1 MTNDPGPSAQKRQIS
16 IVEAV
21 TQAIRAGDMATAK
34 DLARRGLSAGV
45 EHPLLLNI
53 RALSHEDEGRLEDA
67 LADLRR
73 AHILAPQDFSILNAC
88 GLCLARLARLDEA
101 IQCLD
106 RALTIN
112 PDFGPAWYNRG
123 WTLERLGE
131 TAKASEAYLKSV
143 EINPENALGW
153 ANLAHLA
160 ARRGDGP
167 ETRRLAEAALALQ
180 PGYPTAILA
189 LAAVE
194 LATPEVAERRLRGLL
209 NQAALSA
216 YDRALA
222 HGQLGDVLDAAD
234 RPSEAFTAYSQSNV
248 GFRSIA
254 SSRFEAPG
262 QRTMADTLNWLIA
275 WAESLTPES
284 WIVDS
289 DAPRSHSPCA
299 THVFMIGFPRSGTTL
314 AESVLT
320 RHPDIISLEEKN
332 TFDAAVLDFLRDRS
346 TASRF
351 ATMGNQELQ
360 FYREDYWNRV
370 RSFGAD
376 PSGKIFIDKHP
387 FNTLKIALIYK
398 LFPAAKIIF
407 CVRDPRDVVLS
418 CFRRRFDLNSSM
430 YEFLDLPRTARLYD
444 RTMHLATVFREIQ
457 KVDEHRLVY
466 EKLVQDF
473 EVEAKSMC
481 DFIGAEWSP
490 ELIDFSSRAKGGGV
504 ASASSAQIA
513 RGLYQDG
520 IGHWKRYRDQL
531 APAMQILRPW
541 IERFGYALD

>member
-1 MTNDPGPSAQKRQIS
+1 MTTNVGPAAQERPTS

-21 TQAIRAGDMATAK
+21 TQAVRAGDMAAAK
-34 DLARRGLSAGV
+34 ELARRGLSAGI

-53 RALSHEDEGRLEDA
+53 RALSHEDDGRLEDA

-88 GLCLARLARLDEA
+88 GLCLARLSRLDEA
-101 IQCLD
+101 LQCLD
-106 RALTIN
+106 RALAIN
-112 PDFGPAWYNRG
+112 PNFGPAWYNRG
-123 WTLERLGE
+123 WTLERIGE

-143 EINPENALGW
+143 ELNPENALGW

-167 ETRRLAEAALALQ
+167 ETRRLAE
-180 PGYPTAILA
+180 G
-189 LAAVE
+189 
-194 LATPEVAERRLRGLL
+194 RLRGLL
-209 NQAALSA
+209 NQAELSA

-222 HGQLGDVLDAAD
+222 LGQLGDVLDAAD
-234 RPSEAFTAYSQSNV
+234 RPSEAFVAYSESNV

-351 ATMGNQELQ
+351 ATMGDQELQ

>member
-1 MTNDPGPSAQKRQIS
+1 MTTNVDPAAQERPTS

-21 TQAIRAGDMATAK
+21 TQAVRAADMAAAK

-53 RALSHEDEGRLEDA
+53 RALAYEDEGRLEDA

-88 GLCLARLARLDEA
+88 GLCLARLSRLDEA

-112 PDFGPAWYNRG
+112 PNFGPAWYNRA

-143 EINPENALGW
+143 ELNPENAQGW

-180 PGYPTAILA
+180 PGHPTATLA

-194 LATPEVAERRLRGLL
+194 LATPEIAERRLRGLL
-209 NQAALSA
+209 AQSTLSP

-222 HGQLGDVLDAAD
+222 LGQLGDVLDAAN
-234 RPSEAFTAYSQSNV
+234 RSSEAFSAYSQSNM

-254 SSRFEAPG
+254 ASRFEAPG
-262 QRTMADTLNWLIA
+262 QRTMADTLNWLTA
-275 WAESLTPES
+275 WAESLNRDS
-284 WIVDS
+284 WIVES
-289 DAPRSHSPCA
+289 DRPRSPSPTA
-299 THVFMIGFPRSGTTL
+299 SHVFMIGFPRSGTTL
-314 AESVLT
+314 AESVLM

-332 TFDAAVLDFLRDRS
+332 TFDAAVLDFMRDRS
-346 TASRF
+346 TATRF
-351 ATMGNQELQ
+351 AATGSRELE
-360 FYREDYWNRV
+360 FYRDDYWNRV
-370 RSFGAD
+370 RSYGAN

-398 LFPAAKIIF
+398 LFPDSKIIF

-430 YEFLDLPRTARLYD
+430 YEFLDLQRTARLYD
-444 RTMHLATVFREIQ
+444 RTMHLADVFRGIQ
-457 KVDEHRLVY
+457 KVDEHKLVY
-466 EKLVQDF
+466 ERLVLDF
-473 EVEAKSMC
+473 ETEARSMC
-481 DFIGAEWSP
+481 DFIGAKWHAD
-490 ELIDFSSRAKGGGV
+490 LIDFSSRAKGGGV

-520 IGHWKRYRDQL
+520 IGHWKRYREQL
-531 APAMQILRPW
+531 APAMDTLRPW
-541 IERFGYALD
+541 VERFGYAPD

>member
-1 MTNDPGPSAQKRQIS
+1 
-16 IVEAV
+16 
-21 TQAIRAGDMATAK
+21 
-34 DLARRGLSAGV
+34 
-45 EHPLLLNI
+45 
-53 RALSHEDEGRLEDA
+53 
-67 LADLRR
+67 
-73 AHILAPQDFSILNAC
+73 
-88 GLCLARLARLDEA
+88 
-101 IQCLD
+101 
-106 RALTIN
+106 
-112 PDFGPAWYNRG
+112 
-123 WTLERLGE
+123 
-131 TAKASEAYLKSV
+131 
-143 EINPENALGW
+143 
-153 ANLAHLA
+153 
-160 ARRGDGP
+160 
-167 ETRRLAEAALALQ
+167 
-180 PGYPTAILA
+180 
-189 LAAVE
+189 
-194 LATPEVAERRLRGLL
+194 
-209 NQAALSA
+209 
-216 YDRALA
+216 
-222 HGQLGDVLDAAD
+222 
-234 RPSEAFTAYSQSNV
+234 
-248 GFRSIA
+248 
-254 SSRFEAPG
+254 
-262 QRTMADTLNWLIA
+262 
-275 WAESLTPES
+275 
-284 WIVDS
+284 
-289 DAPRSHSPCA
+289 
-299 THVFMIGFPRSGTTL
+299 MIGFPRSGTTL

-320 RHPDIISLEEKN
+320 RHPEIISLEEKN

-351 ATMGNQELQ
+351 ATMGDQELQ